1 MMHRTSSEDIGHI
14 NNNNNVKNKG
24 KKNKVRLFK
33 NKKKHSMRQHDNIS
47 LLQEAYER
55 INISSVKLFKDLP
68 LSEPTLKG
76 LNACNYMELTDIQR
90 ESIGLSLRGC
100 DILGAAKTGSGK
112 TLAFL
117 VPLLERLYIK
127 QWDRCAGIGALVIT
141 PTRELAYQIFET
153 LKLVGTHHDF
163 SAALLIGGKDLKFE
177 KTRIHKCNI
186 LICTPGRLLQHMEE
200 NPQFDCSYIQILVL
214 DEADRILDLGFQTTV
229 DSILENLPATRQTL
243 LFSAT
248 QTKSQNMIYCYNVF
262 PKRQDMISCY
272 DVSPKRRE
280 MITCLINTRSVRDLA
295 RLSLQDPMYVSVH
308 EHARHSTPE
317 GLQQSYVV
325 CALEEKLSVL
335 WSFIKMHLKQKIL
348 VFMATCKQ
356 VKYHYDMF
364 CRLRPGTTLL
374 ALYGSLHQLRRMA
387 IYESF
392 CRKSNAVLFAT
403 DIAARGLGRNWD
415 TSISPSSAVELNTT
429 SALANYATEAGG
441 RPCNDPHFYF
451 LCVTD
456 FPAVDWVVQLDC
468 PEDAHTYIHR
478 VGRTA
483 RYQLGGESLLVL
495 LPSEEQGMVEQMS
508 DTKIPITKIKIN
520 PNKLQNPVRK
530 MEALLARDPNL
541 KASAQRA
548 FVTYAKSVFLMKNKQ
563 VFNVGALDTDAY
575 SK

>member
-1 MMHRTSSEDIGHI
+1 MGSMSLYLEIMEMTI
-14 NNNNNVKNKG
+14 N
-24 KKNKVRLFK
+24 
-33 NKKKHSMRQHDNIS
+33 DP
-47 LLQEAYER
+47 

-76 LNACNYMELTDIQR
+76 LNACNYNELTDIQR

-117 VPLLERLYIK
+117 VPLLEKLYIK

-200 NPQFDCSYIQILVL
+200 NPHFDCSYIQILVL

-229 DSILENLPATRQTL
+229 DSILDNLPASRQTL

-248 QTKSQNMIYCYNVF
+248 QTKSQELVSCYNDS
-262 PKRQDMISCY
+262 PRSQDMISCH
-272 DVSPKRRE
+272 DVSPKGRE

-308 EHARHSTPE
+308 EHAQHSTPE

-356 VKYHYDMF
+356 VKYHYEMF

-403 DIAARGLGRNWD
+403 DIAARGL
-415 TSISPSSAVELNTT
+415 
-429 SALANYATEAGG
+429 
-441 RPCNDPHFYF
+441 
-451 LCVTD
+451 D

-508 DTKIPITKIKIN
+508 DSKIPITKIKIN

>member
-1 MMHRTSSEDIGHI
+1 MVLNLVPNALSMMHNTSSEDIRNI
-14 NNNNNVKNKG
+14 NNNNVKKNG

-55 INISSVKLFKDLP
+55 INISSVKVFKDLP

-76 LNACNYMELTDIQR
+76 LNACNYKELTDIQR

-117 VPLLERLYIK
+117 VPVLLTSLTWYRRTRTRLSTLLERLYIK

-200 NPQFDCSYIQILVL
+200 NPHFDCSYIQILVL
-214 DEADRILDLGFQTTV
+214 DEADRILDLGFKTAV
-229 DSILENLPATRQTL
+229 DSILDNLPATRQTL

-248 QTKSQNMIYCYNVF
+248 QTK
-262 PKRQDMISCY
+262 
-272 DVSPKRRE
+272 
-280 MITCLINTRSVRDLA
+280 SVRDLA

-356 VKYHYDMF
+356 VKYHYEMF
-364 CRLRPGTTLL
+364 CRLRPGSTLL

-403 DIAARGLGRNWD
+403 DIAARGLG
-415 TSISPSSAVELNTT
+415 SSEGAVSKQLLLCELIFHAATTLIIMAPYHWLIVHPRVRQKT
-429 SALANYATEAGG
+429 SAEQKCGHVRSSKRIT
-441 RPCNDPHFYF
+441 RFPPHR
-451 LCVTD
+451 
-456 FPAVDWVVQLDC
+456 
-468 PEDAHTYIHR
+468 H
-478 VGRTA
+478 
-483 RYQLGGESLLVL
+483 
-495 LPSEEQGMVEQMS
+495 
-508 DTKIPITKIKIN
+508 
-520 PNKLQNPVRK
+520 KLSR
-530 MEALLARDPNL
+530 
-541 KASAQRA
+541 
-548 FVTYAKSVFLMKNKQ
+548 
-563 VFNVGALDTDAY
+563 
-575 SK
+575 